1 MTTPIDDNDAIL
13 KIIKNRLWKEDD
25 WLSMAVSS
33 SEGDNVK
40 VLEQFKE
47 HMDKNDIMMLIQGRL
62 DVGKDR
68 YGHGIIVDDDL
79 SQYGCTGW
87 LSMAME
93 EVLDQTIYLATKI
106 VKIQRQELREK
117 PLTDQIKQ
125 LKGTIDH
132 LQCKLKDQDKLIGD
146 LFALRK

>member
-1 MTTPIDDNDAIL
+1 MTTLDDNDAIL
-13 KIIKNRLWKEDD
+13 KIIKDRLWKEDD

-33 SEGDNVK
+33 AGGDDAK

-47 HMDKNDIMMLIQGRL
+47 QSDKKDIMKLIQGRL
-62 DVGKDR
+62 DIGRER
-68 YGHGIIVDDDL
+68 YGHGVIVDDDL
-79 SQYGCTGW
+79 SKYGCTGW

-117 PLTDQIKQ
+117 PLVDQIKTLQ
-125 LKGTIDH
+125 GTISH
-132 LQCKLKDQDKLIGD
+132 LQYKINDQDKLIGD
-146 LFALRK
+146 LLALRK